1 VHIDKQTNVLVIH
14 EDTIVAAGIAALLGT
29 ESGIVICGDCKFC
42 DANFA
47 CDPSIDILITDY
59 DTGVKLAKKFRGLTR
74 IPDSAPRILIVTS
87 HSREWEVHSALNIGV
102 HGYLLQNCGAA
113 ELLLATSTLR
123 RGANYVCQAVSQ
135 SVICSLSR
143 EALTARETD
152 VLALLAN
159 GACNRSI
166 AETLGITINTTK
178 AHVKSILEKL
188 DAESRTEAAAIA
200 TRRGLV
206 REANNLDTPPP
217 TSQQMS
223 GATKIPL
230 HQPRNRQTVQVV
242 PAA

>member
-1 VHIDKQTNVLVIH
+1 VQIDKKTSVLVIH

-29 ESGIVICGDCKFC
+29 EFGMTICGDCNLC
-42 DANFA
+42 DANFS
-47 CDPSIDILITDY
+47 CEPSIDILITDY

-74 IPDSAPRILIVTS
+74 IPESAPRILIVTS
-87 HSREWEVHSALNIGV
+87 YSREWEVHSALNIGV
-102 HGYLLQNCGAA
+102 HGYLLQNCSAA
-113 ELLLATSTLR
+113 ELLLATSTLS
-123 RGANYVCQAVSQ
+123 RGANYVCLAVSQ

-166 AETLGITINTTK
+166 ADTLGITINTTK

-188 DAESRTEAAAIA
+188 NAESRTEAAAIA

-206 REANNLDTPPP
+206 RETANLDATP
-217 TSQQMS
+217 SSGLQMT
-223 GATKIPL
+223 GNAQMPL
-230 HQPRNRQTVQVV
+230 HRPRNHQTVQVV